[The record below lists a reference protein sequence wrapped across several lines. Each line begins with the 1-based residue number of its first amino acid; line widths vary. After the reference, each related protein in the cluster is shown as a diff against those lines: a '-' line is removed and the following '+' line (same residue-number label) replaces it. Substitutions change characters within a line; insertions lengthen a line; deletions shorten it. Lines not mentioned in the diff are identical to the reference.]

1 MFKRDK
7 TVSLKIKTNEEKRFA
22 DLRQALRN
30 RPEAV
35 PAKAAGPVADSSLSI
50 LPKENVVRLT
60 VARSPIRVPTDL
72 SNRILHSEA
81 AEGLAFYRL
90 RLETERLRLLGG
102 FEELLAPA
110 RSHIQIFEH
119 QIRAAQIVMQRMG
132 GRALLADE
140 VGLGKTVEAG
150 LILKEYALRGM
161 AKKILI
167 LTPPSLVE
175 QWREELAEK
184 FGLSAAAADGSAQT
198 DENVWAQ
205 EPLLVA
211 SLALAKRE
219 PNQTSILRQNYD
231 LLIVDEAHHLRNRK
245 TAAWKFVNQIKY
257 KYILFLTA
265 TPIQNDLEEIYN
277 LTTLLRPGQLGTP
290 AQFSAQF
297 KERGR
302 PRVPKNPQALR
313 DLLREVMVR
322 HTRAN
327 TAVKLPR
334 RVPHVL
340 SVAMNEAEWSAYQN
354 LSRFIREQK
363 EGTEISQFVL
373 TLLLREAGS
382 HLMSVLGTLE
392 KIAGGLGSASRPALA
407 RLPEEVRAV
416 TRYSKIEALLKL
428 IEHAGQCLIF
438 TEFRET
444 QNQVAAALR
453 KAGHSVEVF
462 HGGMNAAEKSAA
474 LLRFEKGARCLV
486 STPTGGEGVNLQFC
500 RTLINYDLPWNP
512 MKIEQRVG
520 RLHRLGQTGEVV
532 IHSLAATQT
541 VEHQLLRLLHEKLN
555 LFELVVGETETILG
569 DLLEDKDFE
578 HVLMTLWLEAANDSE
593 FEGRMEEWGKE
604 ILRKKAEYL
613 RVRSMDEQ
621 LFGADYER
629 S

>member
-1 MFKRDK
+1 SQDVPSP
-7 TVSLKIKTNEEKRFA
+7 VS
-22 DLRQALRN
+22 
-30 RPEAV
+30 P
-35 PAKAAGPVADSSLSI
+35 
-50 LPKENVVRLT
+50 LPKELSVRLAVT
-60 VARSPIRVPTDL
+60 RSPIHVDSALIHRL
-72 SNRILHSEA
+72 SHPDSA
-81 AEGLAFYRL
+81 DTLAFYHL
-90 RLETERLRLLGG
+90 RLEAERLRLLGG
-102 FEELLAPA
+102 FDELLAPA

-150 LILKEYALRGM
+150 LILKEYILRGM
-161 AKKILI
+161 VKKALI

-175 QWREELAEK
+175 QWREELADK
-184 FGLSAAAADGSAQT
+184 FGLSAKAVDGSSPP
-198 DENVWAQ
+198 DETFWAQ
-205 EPLLVA
+205 EPLIVA
-211 SLALAKRE
+211 SLSLAKRD
-219 PNQTSILRQNYD
+219 PHQTSILNQSFD

-257 KYILFLTA
+257 KFILFLTA

-297 KERGR
+297 KERGK
-302 PRVPKNPQALR
+302 PRTPKNPQALR

-340 SVAMNEAEWSAYQN
+340 SVAMNEAERSAYQN
-354 LSRFIREQK
+354 LSHFIRRQT
-363 EGTEISQFVL
+363 GAANMSPFVL

-382 HLMSVLGTLE
+382 HLMSTVGTLE
-392 KIAGGLGSASRPALA
+392 KITEGCRPETRPTLQ
-407 RLPEEVRAV
+407 RLMEEIRSVPSH
-416 TRYSKIEALLKL
+416 SKGEAFLK
-428 IEHAGQCLIF
+428 IIDHSDRCLIF

-453 KAGHSVEVF
+453 KAGHTVDLF
-462 HGGMNAAEKSAA
+462 HGGMNAAEKMAA
-474 LLRFEKGARCLV
+474 LQRFEQGTRCLV

-512 MKIEQRVG
+512 MKIEQRIG
-520 RLHRLGQTGEVV
+520 RLHRFGQTGEVI

-569 DLLEDKDFE
+569 DMLEEKDFE
-578 HVLMTLWLEAANDSE
+578 HVLMSLWLEAANDSD
-593 FEGRMEEWGKE
+593 FEGRMEDWGRK
-604 ILRKKAEYL
+604 IIQKKADYFQERRL
-613 RVRSMDEQ
+613 DEQ